1 MVTKLFLLL
10 VKIKHTHMKRT
21 YLLSA
26 AVALVAFGMT
36 ACGGSTEEATE
47 EAGPTTYTLD
57 ADATT
62 LGWKGDYEA
71 DGHSHT
77 GTVKI
82 SEGTVVYNGD
92 KFESGDFSVD
102 MSTIA
107 DSDLPSPD
115 KDTLNKHLSGPYF
128 FNAEQ
133 FPATKVTIKSVSDN
147 EIKASINVLGKDMDV
162 TIPVKIKKTADKITA
177 KGKFSIDFAD
187 LKMGGMQPMDP
198 KMPTAYVKS
207 TINFDLN
214 LVLNAEAAE

>member
-1 MVTKLFLLL
+1 
-10 VKIKHTHMKRT
+10 MKRT

-36 ACGGSTEEATE
+36 ACGGSTEETTE
-47 EAGPTTYTLD
+47 EGPVTYTLD
-57 ADATT
+57 AEATT

-71 DGHSHT
+71 DGHSHN
-77 GTVKI
+77 GTIKI

-92 KFESGDFSVD
+92 EFESGDFSVD

-107 DSDLPSPD
+107 DEDLPSPD
-115 KDTLNKHLSGPYF
+115 RDTLNKHLSGPYF

-133 FPATKVTIKSVSDN
+133 FPATKVTIKSVSDKD
-147 EIKASINVLGKDMDV
+147 IKASINVLGKDMDV
-162 TIPVKIKKTADKITA
+162 TIPVKIKKTAEKITA
-177 KGKFSIDFAD
+177 KGTFSIDFAD

-207 TINFDLN
+207 GITFDLN
-214 LVLNAEAAE
+214 LVMKAEAPAAE

>member
-1 MVTKLFLLL
+1 
-10 VKIKHTHMKRT
+10 MKRT

-36 ACGGSTEEATE
+36 ACGGSTEETTE
-47 EAGPTTYTLD
+47 EGPTTYTLD
-57 ADATT
+57 AEATT

-71 DGHSHT
+71 DGHSHN
-77 GTVKI
+77 GTIKI

-92 KFESGDFSVD
+92 AFESGDFSVD

-107 DSDLPSPD
+107 DEDLPSPD
-115 KDTLNKHLSGPYF
+115 KDTLNAHLSGPYF
-128 FNAEQ
+128 FNAAQ
-133 FPATKVTIKSVSDN
+133 FPATKVTIKSVSDKD
-147 EIKASINVLGKDMDV
+147 IKASVNVLGKDMEV
-162 TIPVKIKKTADKITA
+162 TIPVKIKKTAEKITA

-207 TINFDLN
+207 AITFDLN
-214 LVLNAEAAE
+214 LVLNAEAPAAE